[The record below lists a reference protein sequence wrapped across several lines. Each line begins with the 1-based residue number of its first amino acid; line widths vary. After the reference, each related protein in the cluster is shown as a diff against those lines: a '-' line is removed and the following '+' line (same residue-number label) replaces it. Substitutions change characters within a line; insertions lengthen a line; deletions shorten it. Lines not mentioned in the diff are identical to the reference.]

1 MRGAVAGQSLC
12 FMRRHFFFD
21 GPAGCGRRRRIVLP
35 EKNHKQKGL
44 DIAMNGTTLQRR
56 GFTLIE
62 LLVVIAI
69 IAILVALL
77 LPAVQQAREAAR
89 KSQCKSNIKQLGVA
103 LHNYHDTH
111 STLPAGYYSFGTT
124 NGAGPGW
131 ANIDPTTWD
140 AAPGWGWGTM
150 ILPFVDQAALYSEM
164 VIEQPIWAASNVSS
178 IRSKLPVFL
187 CATVSGSHDSFEVTD
202 DVGAPVLPAGSPVVL
217 GRSHYV
223 VSHGQEECWGDRS
236 GSALTADVFTDIY
249 TGGVTTV
256 SVNGNTSQV
265 SDGPFCRNSAVR
277 FRDVTDGLSNTI
289 FMGEHSSKLS
299 EKTWVGVIPGASTH
313 PLITSPDNGSDS
325 AATLTMIHI
334 GPSGGE
340 QDTFGNPIIH
350 PINFPTYHV
359 GQMFSEHAGGG
370 HVCMGDGSVRFITE
384 TIDLFL
390 FAAISS
396 ISEEDEVG
404 DF

>member
-1 MRGAVAGQSLC
+1 MDPQT
-12 FMRRHFFFD
+12 RH
-21 GPAGCGRRRRIVLP
+21 
-35 EKNHKQKGL
+35 
-44 DIAMNGTTLQRR
+44 RR

-89 KSQCKSNIKQLGVA
+89 KSQCKSNLKQLGVA

-111 STLPAGYYSFGTT
+111 SALPAGYYSFGTT
-124 NGAGPGW
+124 TGAGPGW

-150 ILPFVDQAALYSEM
+150 ILPFMDQSALYDELT
-164 VIEQPIWAASNVSS
+164 IDQPIWAPQNVPSVAT
-178 IRSKLPVFL
+178 KLPVFL
-187 CATVSGSHDSFEVTD
+187 CPTVSGSHDSFVVTD
-202 DVGAPVLPAGSPVVL
+202 DAGSPLLPGGSLVSL

-223 VSHGQEECWGDRS
+223 ASHGQEECWSDRS
-236 GSALTADVFTDIY
+236 GSALSAVVFTDIT
-249 TGGVTTV
+249 TGATTTV
-256 SVNGNTSQV
+256 SVNGNTSKV
-265 SDGPFCRNSAVR
+265 SDGPFCRNSKVL

-289 FMGEHSSKLS
+289 FIGEHSSKLS
-299 EKTWVGVIPGASTH
+299 EKTWVGVIPGAASH
-313 PLITSPDNGSDS
+313 PKISSPDNGPDS
-325 AATLTMIHI
+325 AATLTMVHV

-340 QDTFGNPIIH
+340 QDAFGNPIIH
-350 PINFPTYHV
+350 PINFPTFHV

-370 HVCMGDGSVRFITE
+370 HVCLGDGSVRFVTE
-384 TIDLFL
+384 NIDLFL

-396 ISEEDEVG
+396 IGEEDQAG